1 MSSDAVALLG
11 MLSVMNEEKRNTV
24 PKFASRSPIARRSC
38 IPRLLFC
45 LSITSLAWWK
55 VCLASNLL
63 LLALKCNDCQHGR
76 PQKFFQGGGQSRHFA
91 YPFQVVDDA
100 TQIDIHKTKII
111 PNMSG
116 MSLGYSGDFPN

>member
-1 MSSDAVALLG
+1 VVEG
-11 MLSVMNEEKRNTV
+11 LSCLQSAIAGIEMQRL
-24 PKFASRSPIARRSC
+24 PAWASAEIFP
-38 IPRLLFC
+38 
-45 LSITSLAWWK
+45 
-55 VCLASNLL
+55 
-63 LLALKCNDCQHGR
+63 
-76 PQKFFQGGGQSRHFA
+76 GGGQSRHFA